1 MTIGDLVAILV
12 VIWFTGVVV
21 SAPIA
26 KASWEGDRRD
36 HASAVAVARAVF
48 WPLWLL
54 LTLIRG
60 VRHL

>member
-1 MTIGDLVAILV
+1 MTVSDLGI
-12 VIWFTGVVV
+12 IWLTGLAV

-26 KASWEGDRRD
+26 KASWEDDRRD